1 MENKYTSESLKEAI
15 KELEIKQAEEG
26 ENLKEQLM
34 YTYESLKPANFLKNL
49 VKDIYSTESLKD
61 ELINTAVSVA
71 SGLVS
76 KKLVVR
82 RSNNEVLKLLGLAVQ
97 FGISTFVSK
106 KMDVL
111 KEAAINFMNRFIEKK
126 EQNEDIN

>member
-1 MENKYTSESLKEAI
+1 MENKYTSESLKKAI
-15 KELEIKQAEEG
+15 KELEIKQVEEG
-26 ENLKEQLM
+26 AILKEQLVL
-34 YTYESLKPANFLKNL
+34 TYESLKPVNFLKNL
-49 VKDIYSTESLKD
+49 VKDVYSSESLKD

-97 FGISTFVSK
+97 LGITTFVSK

-111 KEAAINFMNRFIEKK
+111 KDAAINFMNRFIDKK
-126 EQNEDIN
+126 EQNEEDN